1 MSFLTKELFKEELS
15 KKIYPLNHQD
25 KEDFIQAFNELI
37 QEDSDLKIDT
47 NEEDQFC
54 CEGCG
59 GEINLN
65 SEEIYCEWC
74 YDEIKTKVKG
84 IE

>member
-1 MSFLTKELFKEELS
+1 MPHQCVHCGKLYPDAAGELLTGCSCSSHFFFYIKKSQYEKLGKEETV
-15 KKIYPLNHQD
+15 P
-25 KEDFIQAFNELI
+25 
-37 QEDSDLKIDT
+37 
-47 NEEDQFC
+47 
-54 CEGCG
+54 
-59 GEINLN
+59 INLN